1 MDKYTESIK
10 IKLLEKDIILNEKA
24 YLKIKQHIDSAV
36 KNQNI
41 NEYNKH
47 LKILLEKSKGDLE
60 SPFLYLL
67 VGILMVFYFDYRSD
81 LIFNII
87 GWFLIVFGIFF
98 YLYNANVSKKN
109 AYINLI
115 MVNPANFS
123 GLEKDLENF
132 TKSKIMNQSLV
143 ERLEEIENLK
153 INQIIT
159 EEEYEVKRKQII
171 EKY

>member
-24 YLKIKQHIDSAV
+24 YLKINQHIDSAV

-67 VGILMVFYFDYRSD
+67 GGILMVFYFDYRSD

-87 GWFLIVFGIFF
+87 GWVLIVFGIFF
-98 YLYNANVSKKN
+98 YLYNANVSKKMH
-109 AYINLI
+109 I
-115 MVNPANFS
+115 
-123 GLEKDLENF
+123 
-132 TKSKIMNQSLV
+132 
-143 ERLEEIENLK
+143 
-153 INQIIT
+153 
-159 EEEYEVKRKQII
+159 
-171 EKY
+171 